1 VIGPPKWIGEA
12 ASHDELVALLRERQ
26 TALQLSDQTLDA
38 LAGLTHGHISKL
50 LGPGRARGLSE
61 ISMNAL
67 LGALAVRFVIVE
79 DAAQVV
85 RMKPH
90 WEGKD
95 MKQVRLPARIGAAL
109 MKRMRPVVL
118 RELGRRAGQARWR
131 GIDPKL
137 RSRRMSE
144 LARLRWD
151 ANRVASRPEPQQETA
166 PQ

>member
-1 VIGPPKWIGEA
+1 MTIGPPVWIGEA
-12 ASHDELVALLRERQ
+12 ASHDELIAVLRERQ
-26 TALQLSDQTLDA
+26 VALQLSDQTLDA
-38 LAGLTHGHISKL
+38 ISGLTHGHVSKL

-67 LGALAVRFVIVE
+67 VGALAVRLVIIEDVE
-79 DAAQVV
+79 QAA

-95 MKQVRLPARIGAAL
+95 MRQVRLPARVGAAL

-137 RSRRMSE
+137 RSRLMSE

-151 ANRVASRPEPQQETA
+151 ASKVASEPA

>member
-1 VIGPPKWIGEA
+1 V
-12 ASHDELVALLRERQ
+12 LRERQ
-26 TALQLSDQTLDA
+26 VALQLSDQTLDP
-38 LAGLTHGHISKL
+38 LTGLSHGHTSKL
-50 LGPGRARGLSE
+50 LGPGRERGLSE

-67 LGALAVRFVIVE
+67 MGALAVRFVIVE
-79 DAAQVV
+79 DAAQVA

-95 MKQVRLPARIGAAL
+95 LRQVRLPARVGAAL

-137 RSRRMSE
+137 RSRLMSE

-151 ANRVASRPEPQQETA
+151 ASRVASRPEPSETA
-166 PQ
+166 Q

>member
-1 VIGPPKWIGEA
+1 
-12 ASHDELVALLRERQ
+12 
-26 TALQLSDQTLDA
+26 
-38 LAGLTHGHISKL
+38 
-50 LGPGRARGLSE
+50 
-61 ISMNAL
+61 MYAL
-67 LGALAVRFVIVE
+67 LGALAVRFVIIE
-79 DAAQVV
+79 DADQVV

-95 MKQVRLPARIGAAL
+95 MKQVRPPARVGAAL

-137 RSRRMSE
+137 RSGLMRE

-151 ANRVASRPEPQQETA
+151 ASKVASSPEPQ
-166 PQ
+166 